1 MINLKGLYKNR
12 DIMEKKSNSVIMKD
26 AKKAL
31 SGKWS
36 SAIGIYL
43 LYIFIV
49 SVLQILIY
57 ISEGNNEIIGFL
69 TIIDLILIFFAYPI
83 ILVGYIYS
91 MINLS
96 RDNDYSPNDLF
107 SAFDHRY
114 WSIIY
119 AFLISIALL
128 FSHFLFFIFP
138 VVIAWLALSQTFYLL
153 ADDPNL
159 TSSDAIYKSVK
170 MMNGFKWKLF
180 KIQLRLFL
188 LFLLCILTLGI
199 GFLWYMPYVFVV
211 YAKFYDYVNASPI
224 PD

>member
-1 MINLKGLYKNR
+1 MDR
-12 DIMEKKSNSVIMKD
+12 KSNSVIMKD

-31 SGKWS
+31 NGKWS
-36 SAIGIYL
+36 SAIGISL

-49 SVLQILIY
+49 SVLQILIA
-57 ISEGNNEIIGFL
+57 IFEKPGEDLNFL
-69 TIIDLILIFFAYPI
+69 EVINLILAFFAYPI
-83 ILVGYIYS
+83 IHIGYLYS

-96 RDNDYSPNDLF
+96 RNNNYTSNDLF

-119 AFLISIALL
+119 AGIISVVLL
-128 FSHFLFFIFP
+128 WSHLLFFIFP
-138 VVIAWLALSQTFYLL
+138 AVIVGLALSQVLYLL

-159 TSSDAIYKSVK
+159 TASDAIYKSVK
-170 MMNGFKWKLF
+170 MMSGFKWKLF
-180 KIQLRLFL
+180 KIWLRLFL

-199 GFLWYMPYVFVV
+199 GFLWWIPYSYVV
-211 YAKFYDYVNASPI
+211 NAKFYDYVNASPS